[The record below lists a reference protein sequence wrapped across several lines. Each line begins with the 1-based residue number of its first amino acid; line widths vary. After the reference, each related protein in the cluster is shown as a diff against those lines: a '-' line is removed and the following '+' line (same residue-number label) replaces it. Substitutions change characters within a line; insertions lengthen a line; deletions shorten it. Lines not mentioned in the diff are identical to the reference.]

1 MLDWKTV
8 IIIVGLFSSGY
19 YFGVKSDEAAENE
32 RRDLAQDIAMK
43 VQEDVTKWKQNIRTV
58 EKVEPIYLNR
68 CVTDNYVSVFNQNQR
83 LLSGELVPKMSS
95 K

>member
-8 IIIVGLFSSGY
+8 IFMTGLFSSGY

-32 RRDLAQDIAMK
+32 RRELAQDIAMK